1 MSSKR
6 RESDPYTRGL
16 TGQHLLIFL
25 LFEKPCVGL
34 PKGLEKQ
41 EREATDVYSMAAV
54 LLVEPSDPLA
64 ASKGSF

>member
-1 MSSKR
+1 VIHTPEVWPGSTSF
-6 RESDPYTRGL
+6 
-16 TGQHLLIFL
+16 FL

-54 LLVEPSDPLA
+54 LLVEPSDPWQRSRGL
-64 ASKGSF
+64 SERN